1 MDILGQ
7 RMAGTQPPS
16 EHLVWNL
23 DKLSDHQLAT
33 RFVMQF
39 QKTLCVYSG
48 PVQQLYSN
56 YEIIVPEGSERKL
69 LILPNPYAFHDT
81 FSHLPETACKQT
93 GFLILPDEK
102 GSLLLHIPLKD
113 GTTKQVPL
121 KVGLNAIRKRQTP
134 ADPFLPVVTK
144 GDLREFK
151 KSVPSLHLHRIVL
164 PALAKQS
171 ELERRSIQKTI
182 EERLKPYLI

>member
-1 MDILGQ
+1 MTSAADQ
-7 RMAGTQPPS
+7 N
-16 EHLVWNL
+16 EHLVWSL
-23 DKLSDHQLAT
+23 EKVSDHQRAT

-56 YEIIVPEGSERKL
+56 YEIIVPEDNARKL

-81 FSHLPETACKQT
+81 FNHIPENAVKQT
-93 GFLILPDEK
+93 GFLILPNDS
-102 GSLLLHIPLKD
+102 GALLLHIPLKD
-113 GTTKQVPL
+113 GSSKEVPL
-121 KVGLNAIRKRQTP
+121 KVALNAIRKRQRP
-134 ADPFLPVVTK
+134 DDPFLPVVTK

-151 KSVPSLHLHRIVL
+151 KSQPALHLHRVVL
-164 PALAKQS
+164 PILTKQS
-171 ELERRSIQKTI
+171 DLEKRSIQKTI